1 MLGAICNTLWA
12 HSQKTQYGI
21 PYSRKEWRKG
31 ANLSTTWKQYT
42 LLKKGGLEIVRN
54 GEYGPVEHR
63 YLVDIL
69 MDATAKE
76 QAPQNI
82 DLCIQLRK
90 VGIGRFQQLLLSN
103 TATKTAEEDIN
114 TIKLKS
120 AETLAKEHKIK
131 QPIDKELG
139 NRIKLLYDLLGANLL
154 GKDYYIYR
162 KSMHPAILDAVKRTC
177 NPETQIQNTR
187 QHTLTDFLNPTSIKT
202 KKLKR
207 KEREQ
212 PTNQS
217 GRIREWNLSNENERK
232 RMIVTTVCGPK
243 RRAKV

>member
-1 MLGAICNTLWA
+1 
-12 HSQKTQYGI
+12 
-21 PYSRKEWRKG
+21 
-31 ANLSTTWKQYT
+31 
-42 LLKKGGLEIVRN
+42 
-54 GEYGPVEHR
+54 
-63 YLVDIL
+63 

-162 KSMHPAILDAVKRTC
+162 KSMHPAILAAVKRTC